1 MKKIVSLLIV
11 IVLLASCN
19 EYQKALKSEDPA
31 VKLVMA
37 TKMYEA
43 KNYNKAIRIFEQI
56 ASVYRG
62 KPESENLYYMFSQSY
77 YKTKQYYLAGYQ
89 FESFVSSFPK
99 SDKVQEASFL
109 GAKSYSMLSPVYSL
123 DQTDT
128 TKAIEKL
135 QTFIDT
141 YPNSTYL
148 AEANSIVKNL
158 NEKLERKVFENAKGY
173 NTISDYKSAL
183 VALDNFIADYPGTPF
198 KEEALFYK
206 FDSAY
211 QLGINSVP
219 AKMEERLNVAKVA
232 YANLIK
238 YKAETKYKK
247 QADEM
252 FARVEKDLQKYIK

>member
-1 MKKIVSLLIV
+1 MKKIVSLLVI

-19 EYQKALKSEDPA
+19 EYQKSLKSEDPA
-31 VKLVMA
+31 VKFEMA

-43 KNYNKAIRIFEQI
+43 KKYNKAIRIFEQI

-62 KPESENLYYMFSQSY
+62 KPESENLYFMFSQSY
-77 YKTKQYYLAGYQ
+77 FKTKQYYLAGYQ

-109 GAKSYSMLSPVYSL
+109 AAKSYSMLSPVYSL

-141 YPNSTYL
+141 YPNSVYL
-148 AEANSIVKNL
+148 AEANEIVKNL

-183 VALDNFIADYPGTPF
+183 VALDNFIADFPGTPF

-206 FDSAY
+206 YDSAY

-238 YKAETKYKK
+238 FKADTKYKK

-252 FARVEKDLQKYIK
+252 LVRIEKDLEKFIK